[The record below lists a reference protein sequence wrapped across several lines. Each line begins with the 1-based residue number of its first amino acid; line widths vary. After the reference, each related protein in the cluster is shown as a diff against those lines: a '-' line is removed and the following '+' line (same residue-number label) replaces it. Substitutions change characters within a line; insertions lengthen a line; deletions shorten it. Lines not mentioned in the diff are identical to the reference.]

1 MHKTLHSLRNHPQQ
15 WPCLPLSYTCS
26 FKDHFSSVA
35 FTQVFNQYLCS
46 KYTFCWGASW
56 TSRTWH
62 WPLWFL
68 SVQLYSFSHT
78 STPTSRLQCLPG
90 IARVTTVSF
99 INSGYHLWP
108 LHLHKT
114 PHGYPQRSSAL
125 CLKVVGLSP
134 SPSPSVLVFWG
145 LWLCSSNPQ
154 GIREQTRSHEAYP
167 PGCVPYIQL
176 FPHICHNVYR

>member
-1 MHKTLHSLRNHPQQ
+1 MLLSPFLSITTSPFSLLQDPHLPYMHKTLHSLRNHPQQ

-35 FTQVFNQYLCS
+35 FTQVFHQYLCS

-90 IARVTTVSF
+90 IARVTTGDSPLSTRAITCDLSVS
-99 INSGYHLWP
+99 IRHHMGTLN
-108 LHLHKT
+108 
-114 PHGYPQRSSAL
+114 AL
-125 CLKVVGLSP
+125 L
-134 SPSPSVLVFWG
+134 
-145 LWLCSSNPQ
+145 LC
-154 GIREQTRSHEAYP
+154 A
-167 PGCVPYIQL
+167 
-176 FPHICHNVYR
+176 